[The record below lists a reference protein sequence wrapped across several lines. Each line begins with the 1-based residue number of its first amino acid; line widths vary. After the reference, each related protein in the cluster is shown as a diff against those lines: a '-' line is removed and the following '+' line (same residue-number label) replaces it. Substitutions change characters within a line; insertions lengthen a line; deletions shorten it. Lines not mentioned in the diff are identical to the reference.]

1 VKHTSNTLFVP
12 LKAMGLPL
20 IAPTPR
26 RFNIFRTN
34 MASVAM
40 PVMVGLVLLV
50 APVAT
55 FALVPNQRTQQVN
68 PNCTLI
74 VPNDPL
80 TSAGLATPYQLEAT
94 NPSAGPCHETNTNQ
108 SAFVQ
113 AAIIDLDNGQVS
125 VYNPLVIDTGTTPA
139 APPVAPALPTHH
151 VVALWFGYNG
161 FNLTLVSANNR
172 RDLGQSNC
180 VQNLGQFAYCNAV
193 EFYTKAN
200 RFIRDGRLI
209 VPPIGRDTTP
219 SHEPCPTVRSFL
231 VVDQDQS
238 DNLTT
243 EYLFTPDG
251 SIAQNT
257 ATNRAAL
264 PGSVVRG
271 NPSDNRLLDVF
282 IAPALG
288 CTPWSVPD
296 LTNPGTLVPSLPLNE
311 LQAKKF
317 QAPPIAQIPLGDP
330 FVFDPPLTG
339 NQSLRQVNQYRRGV
353 NQRHVTNP
361 EDASTT
367 KYCRKMRKVQTKKLF
382 QDKSAFTA
390 FRSPD
395 PAVADTLFTF
405 MRYSSV
411 NPC

>member
-1 VKHTSNTLFVP
+1 
-12 LKAMGLPL
+12 
-20 IAPTPR
+20 
-26 RFNIFRTN
+26 
-34 MASVAM
+34 
-40 PVMVGLVLLV
+40 
-50 APVAT
+50 
-55 FALVPNQRTQQVN
+55 
-68 PNCTLI
+68 
-74 VPNDPL
+74 
-80 TSAGLATPYQLEAT
+80 
-94 NPSAGPCHETNTNQ
+94 
-108 SAFVQ
+108 
-113 AAIIDLDNGQVS
+113 
-125 VYNPLVIDTGTTPA
+125 
-139 APPVAPALPTHH
+139 
-151 VVALWFGYNG
+151 
-161 FNLTLVSANNR
+161 
-172 RDLGQSNC
+172 
-180 VQNLGQFAYCNAV
+180 
-193 EFYTKAN
+193 
-200 RFIRDGRLI
+200 
-209 VPPIGRDTTP
+209 
-219 SHEPCPTVRSFL
+219 
-231 VVDQDQS
+231 
-238 DNLTT
+238 
-243 EYLFTPDG
+243 LFTPDG

-405 MRYSSV
+405 MAQRYVASYEILKCESLLNKPV
-411 NPC
+411 NMALKTNEDGVVIDATRLQTKQAPQEDAEIIPLDGDDSGNQF